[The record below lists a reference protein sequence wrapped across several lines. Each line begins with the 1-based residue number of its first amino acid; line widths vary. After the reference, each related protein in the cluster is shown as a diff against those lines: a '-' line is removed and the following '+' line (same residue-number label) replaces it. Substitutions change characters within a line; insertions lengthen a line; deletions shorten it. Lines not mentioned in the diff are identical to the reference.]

1 VQEEAAQEL
10 DRVEGH
16 DARLAAVSII
26 PPSEADRLS
35 VEGQEPM
42 VGDGDAVSVA
52 AEIAQHMGRAAEGRL
67 GIDEPF
73 LLAQI
78 RGQILEPRGITEV
91 GCRPAA
97 VEQFLAVKP
106 P

>member
-1 VQEEAAQEL
+1 
-10 DRVEGH
+10 
-16 DARLAAVSII
+16 
-26 PPSEADRLS
+26 
-35 VEGQEPM
+35 
-42 VGDGDAVSVA
+42 
-52 AEIAQHMGRAAEGRL
+52 MGRAAEGRL

-73 LLAQI
+73 LLAQLC
-78 RGQILEPRGITEV
+78 GQILEPRGITEV